1 MSKILEFLKQ
11 LNDEELISLYPSF
24 LEQLKN
30 RKIIN
35 TNNLVGELGEY
46 YAINTYNNTTGL
58 PKLQKAP
65 PSTKNVDAMS
75 INGER
80 YAIKSLTGAATSMF
94 HSIPLED
101 DGKIYFEYLVLVHLD
116 NNYRINEIY
125 ELDWKQF
132 KKFRKIHKTTG
143 KYNITLNAQ
152 IKKESK
158 NICKN

>member
-1 MSKILEFLKQ
+1 MSKIAEFLKQ

-24 LEQLKN
+24 LEQLKKRN
-30 RKIIN
+30 IIE

-46 YAINTYNNTTGL
+46 YAISTYNNAKGL
-58 PKLQKAP
+58 SKLQKAP

-94 HSIPLED
+94 HSIPIED

-125 ELDWKQF
+125 ELDWNQF

-143 KYNITLNAQ
+143 RFNITLNAQ

-158 NICKN
+158 NIYKK